1 MNLFWFHSALR
12 LWTPKKGPSKRKY
25 SPYKHLSKDMCCY
38 FPLPSPSA
46 NLFSAFLFCGSATGL
61 PCQWLSHP
69 QLGRLLPGFSQLRA
83 VRRMEGERRRGQS
96 ISPPSPLCVLPHLG
110 HRLSLHDCIPGEE
123 LCVSSSSQRLPCS
136 NSVAVSSQNRP
147 VLREVVTASC
157 CNGSLSFSASLV
169 GALHL
174 PSLQVEPRLSLFT
187 WLIRV
192 NFSFLMGPWQIG
204 SSSCH
209 TCCCAISRR
218 DSGYRNVPSM
228 SSHIAAPLGEG
239 VLLPLFNVLSYL
251 GKKGLLEAF

>member
-1 MNLFWFHSALR
+1 
-12 LWTPKKGPSKRKY
+12 
-25 SPYKHLSKDMCCY
+25 MCCY
-38 FPLPSPSA
+38 FPLPSPST

-61 PCQWLSHP
+61 PCPWLSHP

-96 ISPPSPLCVLPHLG
+96 ISPPFPLCVLPHLW
-110 HRLSLHDCIPGEE
+110 HHLSLHDCVPGEE

-157 CNGSLSFSASLV
+157 CDGSLSFSASLV

-187 WLIRV
+187 
-192 NFSFLMGPWQIG
+192 
-204 SSSCH
+204 
-209 TCCCAISRR
+209 
-218 DSGYRNVPSM
+218 
-228 SSHIAAPLGEG
+228 
-239 VLLPLFNVLSYL
+239 
-251 GKKGLLEAF
+251 